1 MSQASPTGPLKVT
14 VRNFFPNEGFPT
26 ALAPMQDVTGLPFM
40 SLISEYDSPD
50 LFFTEYFRVHENA
63 RLDPDIL
70 SSITENSSGK
80 PVFAQ
85 LIGEDLEHVARFA
98 RELQQY
104 PVAGID
110 LNLGC
115 PAPRVYRKN
124 VGGGLL
130 RVPHKIDQ
138 ILKILRDACDCPL
151 TVKTRIGFEDGQ
163 NFSQILDI
171 FASNQIDLLSLHAR
185 TVKGGYRSAPDY
197 SYVGQAV
204 ARLPCPV
211 LLNGEVNTAEGASLL
226 INQTGA
232 DGVMI
237 GRSAIRNPWIFKQI
251 RQINSGKPIFH
262 PTMENLYDYIK
273 KLYKI
278 FHKDEIPEIK
288 QVARLKKF
296 LNFIGLSVDTEGQ
309 FLFRSR
315 RVKSWLELDQ
325 LCQEFL
331 LHDGKASQ
339 FLNLHPFEGLVARPS
354 SEAPACIG

>member
-1 MSQASPTGPLKVT
+1 MTRVSSAGTLMAPI
-14 VRNFFPNEGFPT
+14 RNFFPNEGFPT

-40 SLISEYDSPD
+40 TLISEYDSPD

-63 RLDPDIL
+63 RIDPDIL
-70 SSITENSSGK
+70 SSITENTSGK

-104 PVAGID
+104 PIAGID

-130 RVPHKIDQ
+130 RVPQKIDQ
-138 ILKILRDACDCPL
+138 VLKVLRDTCDCPL
-151 TVKTRIGFEDGQ
+151 TVKTRVGFEDGQ

-171 FASNQIDLLSLHAR
+171 FAVNQIDLLSLHAR
-185 TVKGGYRSAPDY
+185 TVKGGYRSLPDY
-197 SYVGQAV
+197 SYVSQAV

-211 LLNGEVNTAEGASLL
+211 LLNGEVNTAEGASSL
-226 INQTGA
+226 IEQTGA

-237 GRSAIRNPWIFKQI
+237 GRSAIRNPWIFRQI

-262 PTMENLYDYIK
+262 PTMEDLYNYIQ
-273 KLYKI
+273 KLYHV
-278 FHKDEIPEIK
+278 FHKAEVPEVK

-296 LNFIGLSVDTEGQ
+296 LNFIGLSVDIEGE

-315 RVKSWLELDQ
+315 RLTSRLELNQ
-325 LCQEFL
+325 LCEEFL
-331 LHDGKASQ
+331 LNNGKATQ
-339 FLNLHPFEGLVARPS
+339 LLNLSPFAGLVARPS
-354 SEAPACIG
+354 SEAPASIG

>member
-1 MSQASPTGPLKVT
+1 MLSSPTAGAVPEAVT
-14 VRNFFPNEGFPT
+14 SLFPTVGFPT

-40 SLISEYDSPD
+40 EVVTDYGPPD
-50 LFFTEYFRVHENA
+50 LFFTEYFRVHSNA
-63 RLDPDIL
+63 RIDPDIL
-70 SSITENSSGK
+70 SSITDNRSGK

-85 LIGEDLEHVARFA
+85 LIGEDLEHIARFA
-98 RELQQY
+98 KELQQY

-138 ILKILRDACDCPL
+138 VLKVLRDTCECPL
-151 TVKTRIGFEDGQ
+151 TVKTRIGFEDDR

-171 FASNQIDLLSLHAR
+171 FASNKIDLLSLHAR
-185 TVKGGYRSAPDY
+185 TVKGGYRSLPDY

-204 ARLPCPV
+204 DRLDCPV
-211 LLNGEVNTAEGASLL
+211 LLNGEVNTAETAVSL
-226 INQTGA
+226 IEQTGA

-251 RQINSGKPIFH
+251 RELNSGQPMSH
-262 PTMENLYDYIK
+262 PTMEDVYHYINKLYDVF
-273 KLYKI
+273 YKV
-278 FHKDEIPEIK
+278 EIPEIK

-296 LNFIGLSVDTEGQ
+296 LNFIGLSVDQDGE
-309 FLFRSR
+309 FLYHCRRAKSR
-315 RVKSWLELDQ
+315 LELDRI
-325 LCQEFL
+325 CQTYL
-331 LHDGKASQ
+331 LDGDLAS
-339 FLNLHPFEGLVARPS
+339 LPMPLSPHAGLIARPS
-354 SEAPACIG
+354 TESPACLG